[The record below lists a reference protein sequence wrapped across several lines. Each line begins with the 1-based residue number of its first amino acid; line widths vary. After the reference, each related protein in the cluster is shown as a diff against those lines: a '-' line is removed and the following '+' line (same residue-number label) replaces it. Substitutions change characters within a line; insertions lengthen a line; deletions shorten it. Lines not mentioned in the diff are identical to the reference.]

1 MPEGWRLCFLLILLC
16 ILTWRSQTS
25 LAPRFWFGDGENGEV
40 MVYVDGAQASLPRV
54 GGGAGTRLALG
65 LPVMLNSATTSELE
79 MVPGIGPRTATKIVS
94 RRQSHGCFVDVAALT
109 HVKGIGRKMLSKLG
123 PYISVRQRPG
133 RACAAARHG

>member
-1 MPEGWRLCFLLILLC
+1 MCLLLMLLC

-25 LAPRFWFGDGENGEV
+25 LAPRFWFGDGEDGEV
-40 MVYVDGAQASLPRV
+40 VAYVDGAQASVPRV
-54 GGGAGTRLALG
+54 DRGAGIRLALG
-65 LPVMLNSATTSELE
+65 LPVMLNFATTSELE

-94 RRQSHGCFVDVAALT
+94 RRQSHGCFADFAALT
-109 HVKGIGRKMLSKLG
+109 RVKGIGRKTLSKLG